1 MNITNIRCDNTAI
14 VFTDCQIDFISGT
27 LGTKEAEEAMPNVV
41 RLARLPIKYRGR
53 TMDSHDENY
62 EETLEGQELPIP
74 HTIVGTEGW
83 QNPPELRELLDK
95 NCATI
100 TKETFGSIDLA
111 DALQELPE
119 YIEQIVF
126 CGFCTDICVVANALV
141 AQAATRGR
149 VKIIVVKDAC
159 AGTTPEL
166 HKAALKVL
174 KSCQAEIVTT
184 DEIIRQLTETE

>member
-1 MNITNIRCDNTAI
+1 MNIKNTAI
-14 VFTDCQIDFISGT
+14 VFTDCQIDFINGT
-27 LGTKEAEEAMPNVV
+27 LGTKEAEQAMPNVV
-41 RLARLPIKYRGR
+41 RLARLPILCRYR
-53 TMDSHDENY
+53 TMDSHGEDY
-62 EETLEGQELPIP
+62 AETLEGQELSIP

-111 DALQELPE
+111 NALRELPP
-119 YIEQIVF
+119 YVEQIVF
-126 CGFCTDICVVANALV
+126 CGFCTDICLIANALV

-149 VKIIVVKDAC
+149 VKIIVVEDAC
-159 AGTTPEL
+159 AGTKPKL

-174 KSCQAEIVTT
+174 KSCQAKLVTT
-184 DEIIRQLTETE
+184 DEIIEQLSKTE